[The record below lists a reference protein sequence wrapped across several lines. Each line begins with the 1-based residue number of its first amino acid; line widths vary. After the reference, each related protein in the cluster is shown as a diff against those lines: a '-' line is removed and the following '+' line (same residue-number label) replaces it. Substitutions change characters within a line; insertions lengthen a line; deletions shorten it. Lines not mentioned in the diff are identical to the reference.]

1 MSALLSAW
9 VAEMILIAYRGA
21 KSGSTANNPIPH
33 LALPSEYAST
43 FIIYGALAFIPGEGQ
58 KVASAIGWGLVLATF
73 LDLWTPGGTVNGQAT
88 ATVSPTASNTQPTTN
103 VDTGVAQ
110 KGS

>member
-9 VAEMILIAYRGA
+9 VAEIVLIAYRGA

-43 FIIYGALAFIPGEGQ
+43 FIIFGALAFIPGQGQ
-58 KVASAIGWGLVLATF
+58 RVASAVGWGRGVATF
-73 LDLWTPGGTVNGQAT
+73 LDLWNPGGTVKTAASSDTTAPAT
-88 ATVSPTASNTQPTTN
+88 TS
-103 VDTGVAQ
+103 
-110 KGS
+110 

>member
-1 MSALLSAW
+1 MTGLLSAW
-9 VAEMILIAYRGA
+9 VAEMVLIAYRGS

-58 KVASAIGWGLVLATF
+58 RVATAVGWGLVVATF
-73 LDLWTPGGTVNGQAT
+73 LNLWTPGKSVTGKAG
-88 ATVSPTASNTQPTTN
+88 ATVAPTASNTQPTTN
-103 VDTGVAQ
+103 VDTGAKQ
-110 KGS
+110 LGK